1 MTDVVI
7 VIEEES
13 PSVVIQ
19 TTEHQPNI
27 SIPSNSNVASLS
39 DLTDVSVNS
48 ATDGQVLTKRGSI
61 WQAEDVVDTSIK
73 TPLDG
78 GEFM

>member
-19 TTEHQPNI
+19 TTEQQPNI
-27 SIPSNSNVASLS
+27 NIPSNSNVASLS

>member
-13 PSVVIQ
+13 PVVVIQ
-19 TTEHQPNI
+19 ITEQQPNI
-27 SIPSNSNVASLS
+27 NIPSNSNVASLS

-48 ATDGQVLTKRGSI
+48 ATDGQVLTKRGPI
-61 WQAEDVVDTSIK
+61 WQAEDIVDTSIK